1 MAPSRFFCEV
11 INVSVTGFNR
21 RRRELAAQ
29 QAAKSR
35 VQENPNYKKEHLE
48 ELTVDELKQLCK
60 EWELEGYKT
69 LRKAELIN
77 LLSGGE

>member
-1 MAPSRFFCEV
+1 MGELWLPLGFCEV

-29 QAAKSR
+29 SR
-35 VQENPNYKKEHLE
+35 VQESPNYSKEHLE

-60 EWELEGYKT
+60 EWEMEGYKA
-69 LRKAELIN
+69 LRKAELVN